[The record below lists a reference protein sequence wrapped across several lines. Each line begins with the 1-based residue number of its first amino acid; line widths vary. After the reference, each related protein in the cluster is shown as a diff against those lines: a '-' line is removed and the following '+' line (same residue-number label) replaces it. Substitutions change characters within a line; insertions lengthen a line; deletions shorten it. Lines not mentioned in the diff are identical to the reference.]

1 MAPPATGGYS
11 APLETVTVGPGQS
24 KTVSVTMPTVNVLVT
39 SGATAIGNANVYV
52 TPVASC
58 TDPGP
63 TRYAPLPK
71 QSLKTSNTAPNVGKL
86 SVPLPYGDYTICADN
101 GTRKR
106 TLTVQDRVSTG
117 TALQTFDVS
126 GGSSSSGTCP

>member
-24 KTVSVTMPTVNVLVT
+24 KTVNVTMPTVNLQVT
-39 SGATAIGNANVYV
+39 NGATPIGNANVYV
-52 TPVASC
+52 TPVAAC

-63 TRYAPLPK
+63 TRYTPLPK

-101 GTRKR
+101 GTRER
-106 TLTVQDRVSTG
+106 TLTVQNRTKAG
-117 TALQTFDVS
+117 TALQAFDVAAA
-126 GGSSSSGTCP
+126 GSAARVCP